1 MFRHWSNSELKGTV
15 ENPGYYVGVYAIL
28 TALGLFIGTIQWL
41 ILYRGSIRASHV
53 LYRRLLETVLF
64 TNIRFH
70 DTISRGRLLNRFGKD
85 FEGID
90 SSLSD
95 NFGRAFMSAL
105 SATITIITISVV
117 GGLPFIAITAVLA
130 VAYWN
135 GKVSSSLFGS
145 DTDGACPLVAK
156 VEFISFSFRRA
167 SSQASQVYGQ
177 TSRDMRRLSE
187 QYYSSL
193 DLRTQME
200 AVLLQIL
207 LPCLLCTRYMVKPF
221 LVLQ

>member
-15 ENPGYYVGVYAIL
+15 ENPGYYISVYAIL
-28 TALGLFIGTIQWL
+28 TAVGLVIGTIRWF
-41 ILYRGSIRASHV
+41 ILYHGSIRASHV

-64 TNIRFH
+64 ANIRFH

-95 NFGRAFMSAL
+95 NFGRTFMNGL
-105 SATITIITISVV
+105 SAVTTIITISVV
-117 GGLPFIAITAVLA
+117 GGLPFISITAILSIV
-130 VAYWN
+130 YWN
-135 GKVSSSLFGS
+135 GEVSSPLFGT

-156 VEFISFSFRRA
+156 VEFFSFFSDD
-167 SSQASQVYGQ
+167 SSQTSQVYGQ
-177 TSRDMRRLSE
+177 TSRDMRRLGE
-187 QYYSSL
+187 QYYSFL
-193 DLRTQME
+193 DLRTQVE

-207 LPCLLCTRYMVKPF
+207 FPGLLCTRYMVKPF
-221 LVLQ
+221 LVSQ